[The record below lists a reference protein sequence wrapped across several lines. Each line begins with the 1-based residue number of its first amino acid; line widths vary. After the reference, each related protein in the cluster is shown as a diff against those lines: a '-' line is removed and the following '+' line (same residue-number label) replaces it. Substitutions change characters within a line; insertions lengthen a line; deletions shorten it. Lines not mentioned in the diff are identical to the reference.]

1 MRINRRRRRTKA
13 STPPASSPGSTPEAD
28 VLEDRSLEPLLT
40 DVIQHG
46 ASHRRW
52 DSSPLAQAAREEMVP
67 VRGILHVVSRRD
79 VLKRGLAGA
88 LVVLGMPWK
97 TVRRS
102 EGGTPQ
108 PGRHLEGKSLFLIG
122 MIHGDPEDN
131 AFQASLVEKASRG
144 DLAVG
149 VEGVERNEIKEQ
161 HFVQTIY
168 GLENRGL
175 VFGIEDDFANTYAG
189 VLLHYGYLANR
200 MADQG
205 RLAKLQLLY
214 DLRES
219 AARQQNWMRAEAQ
232 ALPPSAQQVYQHI
245 ERYRREHEQL
255 DMRTFVVRA
264 QALLDQWGDEVAWT
278 ALFKALAE
286 AMTEEKK

>member
-1 MRINRRRRRTKA
+1 
-13 STPPASSPGSTPEAD
+13 
-28 VLEDRSLEPLLT
+28 
-40 DVIQHG
+40 
-46 ASHRRW
+46 
-52 DSSPLAQAAREEMVP
+52 
-67 VRGILHVVSRRD
+67 
-79 VLKRGLAGA
+79 
-88 LVVLGMPWK
+88 
-97 TVRRS
+97 
-102 EGGTPQ
+102 
-108 PGRHLEGKSLFLIG
+108 

-131 AFQASLVEKASRG
+131 AFQASLVERASRG

-149 VEGVERNEIKEQ
+149 VEGVERSEIKEQ
-161 HFVQTIY
+161 NFVQTIY

-175 VFGIEDDFANTYAG
+175 VFGIEDDFADTYAG

-200 MADQG
+200 MVDQG

-232 ALPPSAQQVYQHI
+232 ALPPSAQQVSQHI

-255 DMRTFVVRA
+255 DTRTFVAQA
-264 QALLDQWGDEVAWT
+264 QALLDQWGDDVAWT

-286 AMTEEKK
+286 AMTEEVKGLPPDEQPDLRQIQAYLADPIRQDTQRYIVDEINGRWRDQRIVKHINAVAEIAADRGVSAYFLIGQSHVKRLSAFMVSPHHRGLVKRVYYRTQFVPKEYRP